1 MPMMTRRSVA
11 TGLAVAGAAAL
22 LPHNARADLAV
33 LEAAARKEGT
43 LTWYIAQV
51 DAESAETLGR
61 TFTRQYPGIS
71 VAVIRTTGQ
80 VAYQRLLLD
89 LKNNAPQCDVFSTT
103 DISHMPAL
111 KERNALAH
119 YVPENAAGLLPQ
131 FRRLSDDGYDY
142 ITGATNHFLIYNT
155 EKVRAEEAPRSWPDL
170 LDPKWKG
177 QVALPH
183 PAFSGCAGVWAV
195 GLRKL
200 YGWEYFE
207 KLAKNNPRI
216 GRSFGDP
223 ITLLN
228 AGECKVGP
236 GPALNAFPAIEKGN
250 PIGIAYPSDGSSI
263 CVTPS
268 AIPASAP
275 HPNAARLFL
284 EWMLSDSYSQLSV
297 ERGSE
302 PLRVGLSPKPDRK
315 PVDQI
320 PVIELSVA
328 EIRKGVPEVIEAWRD
343 TFGS

>member
-1 MPMMTRRSVA
+1 MFMMTRRGVA
-11 TGLAVAGAAAL
+11 AGMAAIGVNAL
-22 LPHNARADLAV
+22 LPRTAWADMTAI
-33 LEAAARKEGT
+33 EATAHKEGA

-51 DAESAETLGR
+51 DTEQAEALGR
-61 TFTRQYPGIS
+61 TFTAQYPGIS

-103 DISHMPAL
+103 DISQMLAL
-111 KERNALAH
+111 KERNGLAQ
-119 YVPENAAGLLPQ
+119 YVPDNAAALLPE
-131 FRRLSDDGYDY
+131 FKLLSDEGYY
-142 ITGATNHFLIYNT
+142 YVTGATNHFLIYNT
-155 EKVRAEEAPRSWPDL
+155 DKVRVDEAPRSWTDL
-170 LDPKWKG
+170 LDAKWKG
-177 QVALPH
+177 QIALPH

-200 YGWEYFE
+200 YGWAYFE

-223 ITLLN
+223 ITLVT
-228 AGECKVGP
+228 AGECEVGP
-236 GPALNAFPAIEKGN
+236 GPALNAFPAIDKGN
-250 PIGIAYPSDGSSI
+250 PIGVVYPSDGCSI

-268 AIPASAP
+268 AVPASAP

-284 EWMLSDSYSQLSV
+284 NWMLGDTYSRLAV

-302 PLRVGLSPKPDRK
+302 PLRAGLAPKPGRK
-315 PVDQI
+315 LIDQLPVMH
-320 PVIELSVA
+320 LSVE
-328 EIRKGVPEVIEAWRD
+328 EIRKGVPEVIESWRD